1 MRVKQGRLSVFRA
14 RCIVLA
20 IVASLLFSVIAVAEE
35 PAEYQ
40 ITPWTYGA
48 IVWVGAPADTDAV
61 ALFAATATIAVEE
74 VFAFW
79 GSQPPAPSADAVW
92 IPDEWPL
99 DLTFAEVEGRP
110 VMTIRRYDAENDTS
124 LEIPHLGRMIADPGP
139 EDLYIPP
146 LRWDGEDVVPLV
158 MIVFRDPESLGE
170 ATRDFSFSGR
180 FAFAPSGDSQ
190 LDGSIDSLLGSAP
203 SIALSSDPASPDDS
217 YGLLCHESAHWFWDL
232 AASSSHGARPADVP
246 RLILEGFAE
255 FTAASLAGSTLW
267 QGICCEWAES
277 FGLMWWLRGCMVYP
291 LGAGLFAYLDE
302 SMPRVD
308 LLRLAISP
316 RTDWNSHLT
325 AINRGWRSW
334 AQELPKQENADA
346 LIVASLQS
354 FPASARMLAP
364 VLPERAIEIAA
375 SDHRDSL
382 TSEELVTFW
391 DLAEQAMGP
400 APAREV
406 WEQLA
411 VREPTFSE
419 FARRNLGE
427 QGRILAD
434 RVKLKLLLARLD
446 NDWEAYHH
454 WYMIG
459 ILDVIAD
466 GNAPSS
472 DG

>member
-1 MRVKQGRLSVFRA
+1 MLRSRA
-14 RCIVLA
+14 GFIVLA
-20 IVASLLFSVIAVAEE
+20 ISASLLLHVIVAAEQ

-40 ITPWTYGA
+40 VTPWTYGA

-74 VFAFW
+74 VFTFW

-92 IPDEWPL
+92 IPDEWPM
-99 DLTFAEVEGRP
+99 DFTFAEVDGQP
-110 VMTIRRYDAENDTS
+110 SMTIRRYDDENDAW
-124 LEIPHLGRMIADPGP
+124 LEIPPLGRMIADAGP

-146 LRWDGEDVVPLV
+146 LRWHGEDVVPLV
-158 MIVFRDPESLGE
+158 MIVFRDPNSLGE
-170 ATRDFSFSGR
+170 ATRDFSISGR
-180 FAFAPSGDSQ
+180 FAFDPCREPRWD
-190 LDGSIDSLLGSAP
+190 DPIDDLLGSAP
-203 SIALSSDPASPDDS
+203 SIALCSDPASPDDS
-217 YGLLCHESAHWFWDL
+217 YGLLCHEFAHWLWDL
-232 AASSSHGARPADVP
+232 AASSSHGAHPADVP

-267 QGICCEWAES
+267 QSICREWAE
-277 FGLMWWLRGCMVYP
+277 FFDLMMICGPMVYP

-302 SMPRVD
+302 SMPRAD
-308 LLRLAISP
+308 LLRLACSAE
-316 RTDWNSHLT
+316 TDWNTQMT
-325 AINRGWRSW
+325 AIKHGWRSW

-346 LIVASLQS
+346 LVLAGLQS
-354 FPASARMLAP
+354 LSVCARMLAP
-364 VLPERAIEIAA
+364 ILPDRAIEIAA
-375 SDHRDSL
+375 SDHRNFL
-382 TSEELVTFW
+382 TAEELDTFW
-391 DLAEQAMGP
+391 DLVEQAMQP
-400 APAREV
+400 APPREV

-434 RVKLKLLLARLD
+434 RVKLKLLHARID

-466 GNAPSS
+466 GNVVPSN
-472 DG
+472 G